1 MELYRPVGLRELKL
15 IADSGFKR
23 FPPRLPEQPI
33 FYPVLNFEYAAQIAG
48 QWNTKRAPFAGFVTR
63 FEIDDPYACR
73 FEVRIVGAQDVHRE
87 LWVPAEQLSEFNDHI
102 LDNIRVV
109 GTYYGEG
116 FQEELDSLTSL
127 PLCLTSGS

>member
-1 MELYRPVGLRELKL
+1 MDLYRPVGLNELKL
-15 IADSGFKR
+15 IAETAFKR

-63 FEIDDPYACR
+63 FEIDDSYGGR
-73 FEVRIVGAQDVHRE
+73 FEIRTVGAQDIHRE

-102 LDNIRVV
+102 LDHIAIVA
-109 GTYYGEG
+109 TYYGEG
-116 FQEELDSLTSL
+116 FREELDPLTNLPLSLTTA
-127 PLCLTSGS
+127 P